1 MQKDL
6 AEATENLSKGINQM
20 YDDNKSKGLM
30 SLVKRQAEE
39 IDRRSQL
46 VMKMEESL
54 KLQKENIE
62 KLLLQNKHLESMIES
77 MRAERE
83 KLLDEVKS
91 LKQKSKTTRA
101 RKTKS
106 VEKVGDEATT
116 DAA

>member
-6 AEATENLSKGINQM
+6 SEATENLSKGINQM
-20 YDDNKSKGLM
+20 YDNNQSKGLM

-39 IDRRSQL
+39 IDRRGQL

-62 KLLLQNKHLESMIES
+62 KLLVQNKHLESMIES

-91 LKQKSKTTRA
+91 LKQKPKTTRA